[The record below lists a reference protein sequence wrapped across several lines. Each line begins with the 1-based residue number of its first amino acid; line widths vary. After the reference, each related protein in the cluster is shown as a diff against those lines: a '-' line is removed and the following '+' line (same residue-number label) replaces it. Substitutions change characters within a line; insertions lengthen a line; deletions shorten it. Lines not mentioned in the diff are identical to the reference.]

1 MADSSSKVLPV
12 RTNFVGVVGDMR
24 RDMEGHHYAGR
35 GGRKEGKEGVEGAVC
50 FREVLGVWPAE
61 WGAGNTAWVRAGGV
75 VGGGGGGVE
84 GE

>member
-35 GGRKEGKEGVEGAVC
+35 GGRKE
-50 FREVLGVWPAE
+50 RRVLGSNKLNYSQCWL
-61 WGAGNTAWVRAGGV
+61 
-75 VGGGGGGVE
+75 
-84 GE
+84 

>member
-12 RTNFVGVVGDMR
+12 RTNFLGVVGDMR

-35 GGRKEGKEGVEGAVC
+35 GGRKERREGAVC

-61 WGAGNTAWVRAGGV
+61 GGAGSIAWVRAGGV
-75 VGGGGGGVE
+75 VGGVE